1 MGNLGSAAGNG
12 GDDAN
17 FVAIVELGVLIVQKS
32 DILAVDV
39 EVDESTQLALLI
51 AEASLDAWKLLIE
64 LVKQVMNAATFA
76 FDAGLVAGK
85 FLQWG
90 WNQNFDRHVGKKK
103 RVILVNGTLEL
114 RSQS

>member
-1 MGNLGSAAGNG
+1 MNLAASHCRN
-12 GDDAN
+12 DAH
-17 FVAIVELGVLIVQKS
+17 FIASLESRVWPIQKS

-103 RVILVNGTLEL
+103 RVILENGTLEL